1 MSGRAD
7 TELANGLFQ
16 GLKEEA
22 MEEMTRED
30 RTEWGQELQVPD
42 GRETPAV
49 PLHVQHWALG
59 IVLGKKRET
68 QGYCRTRS
76 RREFS
81 HSAVRDLQCLG
92 RHPGRRGN
100 TENK

>member
-30 RTEWGQELQVPD
+30 RTE
-42 GRETPAV
+42 
-49 PLHVQHWALG
+49 
-59 IVLGKKRET
+59 
-68 QGYCRTRS
+68 
-76 RREFS
+76 
-81 HSAVRDLQCLG
+81 
-92 RHPGRRGN
+92 
-100 TENK
+100 